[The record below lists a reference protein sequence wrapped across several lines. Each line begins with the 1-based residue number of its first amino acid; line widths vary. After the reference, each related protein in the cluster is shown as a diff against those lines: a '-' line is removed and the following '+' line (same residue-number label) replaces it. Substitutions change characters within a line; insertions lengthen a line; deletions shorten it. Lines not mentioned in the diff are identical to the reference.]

1 LSEEARVSSA
11 GHNPRLVWVESLLD
25 ARRLLQDLGSDKGGV
40 AIMSRK
46 MKYAVVSVENV
57 QARAAN
63 IIKQVML
70 SKGGECATPRDVLLK
85 STEPVRV
92 LMMGTVAQFR
102 DAVKNLSVQPF
113 GLTGLAAELKTLF
126 REVFPDS
133 EAAREIVA
141 GEHRLP
147 LGGRTLMMGVLN
159 VTPDSFSDGGL
170 YDKFEGARDRALAMA
185 REGADIVDIGGEST
199 RPGADAVSIDEEL
212 GRTVPVIESVAG
224 EIGVPISIDT
234 CKAEVARRAL
244 DAGASIVNDI
254 SGLRFDPGMIKLVA
268 ERGVTVVIMHM
279 QGTPRDMQENPTY
292 DDVVGDITKFLRTRA
307 ELAIEAGVEGE
318 KIIVDPG
325 IGFGKTLEHN
335 LEIMRRL
342 AEFRS
347 LGYPLLLGP
356 SRKSFIGAV
365 LDRLADERLLGSA
378 ATVAFAVAR
387 GADIVRVHDV
397 KEMAEVVKMADAIAR
412 RDRESA
418 TP

>member
-1 LSEEARVSSA
+1 MSEETRTPGA
-11 GHNPRLVWVESLLD
+11 GHNPRLVWVESLPD

-92 LMMGTVAQFR
+92 MMMGTVTQFSQ
-102 DAVKNLSVQPF
+102 AVKNISVQPF
-113 GLTGLAAELKTLF
+113 GLAGLAAELKALF

-133 EAAREIVA
+133 ETAREIVA
-141 GEHRLP
+141 GAHRLT
-147 LGGRTLMMGVLN
+147 LGSRTLVMGVLN

-170 YDKFEGARDRALAMA
+170 YDRFEGARDRALAIA

-199 RPGADAVSIDEEL
+199 RPGADAAGLDEEL
-212 GRTVPVIESVAG
+212 KRTVPVIESVAG
-224 EIGVPISIDT
+224 DIGVPISIDT
-234 CKAEVARRAL
+234 CKAEVAKRAL

-268 ERGVTVVIMHM
+268 ERGVPVVIMHM
-279 QGTPRDMQENPTY
+279 QGTPGDMQNNPAY
-292 DDVVGDITKFLRTRA
+292 DDVVGDITAFMRSRA
-307 ELAIEAGVEGE
+307 ELAIEAGVERE
-318 KIIVDPG
+318 KIILDPG
-325 IGFGKTLEHN
+325 IGFGKTVEHN
-335 LEIMRRL
+335 LEIIRRL
-342 AEFRS
+342 AEFKS
-347 LGYPLLLGP
+347 LGYPLMLGT

-365 LDRLADERLLGSA
+365 LDRPADERLMGSA
-378 ATVAFAVAR
+378 ATVAFAIAR
-387 GADIVRVHDV
+387 GVDIVRVHDV
-397 KEMAEVVKMADAIAR
+397 KEMVEVVKMADAVAR
-412 RDRESA
+412 RGGKPASS
-418 TP
+418 

>member
-1 LSEEARVSSA
+1 MSEETRTPGA
-11 GHNPRLVWVESLLD
+11 GHNPRLVWVESLPD
-25 ARRLLQDLGSDKGGV
+25 ARKLLHDLGSDKGGV

-92 LMMGTVAQFR
+92 IMMGTVTQFSQ
-102 DAVKNLSVQPF
+102 AVKNISVQPF
-113 GLTGLAAELKTLF
+113 GLAGLAAELKVLF

-133 EAAREIVA
+133 ETAREIVA
-141 GEHRLP
+141 GAHHLP
-147 LGGRTLMMGVLN
+147 LGSRTLVMGVLN
-159 VTPDSFSDGGL
+159 VTPDSFSDGGQ
-170 YDKFEGARDRALAMA
+170 YDKFEGARDRALAIA

-199 RPGADAVSIDEEL
+199 RPGADAASLDEEL
-212 GRTVPVIESVAG
+212 KRTVPVIESVAG

-254 SGLRFDPGMIKLVA
+254 SGLRFDPDMLKLVA
-268 ERGVTVVIMHM
+268 ERGVPVVIMHM
-279 QGTPRDMQENPTY
+279 QGTPRDMQEDPTY
-292 DDVVGDITKFLRTRA
+292 DDVVGDISRFLRTRA
-307 ELAIEAGVEGE
+307 ELAVEAGVERE

-335 LEIMRRL
+335 LEIMRRI

-347 LGYPLLLGP
+347 LGYPLMLGT

-365 LDRLADERLLGSA
+365 LDRPAEERLMGSA
-378 ATVAFAVAR
+378 STVAFAIAR
-387 GADIVRVHDV
+387 GVDIVRVHDV
-397 KEMAEVVKMADAIAR
+397 AEMLDVVRMADAMAGKGR
-412 RDRESA
+412 PD
-418 TP
+418 